1 MKNKVI
7 KKFWDFVKEL
17 WVKDNV
23 KVRKFLIAWT
33 GKTIIIGTTNVFENE
48 FFDKYQDN
56 TATLDDF
63 KEYFDSQN
71 IPYKEHSDSI
81 VVYVP
86 EDISQYAPDEK
97 VTDTMLAS
105 FTYYYS
111 KDKKMPVYCRLD
123 NPDRYPEKLDW
134 NSGRITI
141 HCYVSQNP
149 MFYVKKK
156 IMEEVEKITPQF
168 IEMGKIAYKDENIFN
183 QKLEQFQEQTKSDL
197 FLRGWVM
204 QKTMKNW
211 KRILDR
217 LPGWKVGDIMMD
229 SYEVYGLND

>member
-1 MKNKVI
+1 MKKKVI

-17 WVKDNV
+17 WVKDSV
-23 KVRKFLIAWT
+23 KVQKFLIAWT

-105 FTYYYS
+105 FTYYYN
-111 KDKKMPVYCRLD
+111 KDEQKPVYCRLD

-141 HCYVSQNP
+141 HCYVGQNP

-156 IMEEVEKITPQF
+156 ITEEVEKITPQF

-183 QKLEQFQEQTKSDL
+183 QKMEQFQEQTKNDL

-211 KRILDR
+211 KRILKCM
-217 LPGWKVGDIMMD
+217 PQWKMGDIMMD